1 MGNHIFFDKFDR
13 FIRYFSLFQLTVSL
27 KVNKPSHYPSLQ
39 LNRLLQ
45 IKKKKIVYND
55 ELLN

>member
-39 LNRLLQ
+39 LNRA
-45 IKKKKIVYND
+45 KIVYND